1 MNLESLETARVRTF
15 GGDDA
20 ATVGDLTRTDLDL
33 VAFDDKNL
41 TDVADPDAL
50 VVDGTPGPDRV
61 TASSPQPGT
70 LRLSGLAAVVELSN
84 ADAGGRVD
92 VNLLAG
98 ADSLTTGVGVTG
110 AGTIGFDGG
119 DQVDSASYTGT
130 PIGDGIAALS
140 VGGPV
145 SATALDSARLEAL
158 GVEDVVLAGLGG
170 TDFVRAVTNAASRAR
185 AHPGRRRR

>member
-1 MNLESLETARVRTF
+1 M
-15 GGDDA
+15 
-20 ATVGDLTRTDLDL
+20 
-33 VAFDDKNL
+33 AFDDKNL

-92 VNLLAG
+92 VNVLAG

-119 DQVDSASYTGT
+119 DQVDSASYTAR
-130 PIGDGIAALS
+130 P
-140 VGGPV
+140 
-145 SATALDSARLEAL
+145 SATGSPPCRSAGRSRPPRWTRRGWRRSASRTSSSPGSAAPTSSAR
-158 GVEDVVLAGLGG
+158 
-170 TDFVRAVTNAASRAR
+170 
-185 AHPGRRRR
+185 